1 MRKII
6 ILFTFLAVSAFQLIA
21 TCYAQTKYV
30 LFDQDKLTDSLD
42 GDLFCK
48 RTYAEI
54 GSDSTNFPDLTIY
67 NFLFKK
73 NIITDG
79 SNQKVFQNFISFE
92 REGKNL
98 PVDILVTITPL
109 TRVKFELKNISKT
122 VANKQINIITLDSL
136 LRTSAKDIF
145 YTTYAPFGIFSE
157 TPSLNLKRTDYKI
170 VIKRK
175 NEYFLVDNET
185 LTESYFIGNG
195 YMEPY
200 RTNAAGIYPQS
211 KNFSKQNYLYTEK
224 LNTIKGGIIKDTTI
238 NLNNQGRTIAIDRFW
253 TNEPYIPFTK
263 SAGLNKGNDWYAVE
277 GIGDF
282 EFHWDNGILNGNFL
296 DYFKKAK
303 LNYMPDKQLNRK
315 LNLWYKTK
323 KINGIPFE
331 AFFEDKGLNNTN
343 LKSIL

>member
-6 ILFTFLAVSAFQLIA
+6 ILFTFLAVLAFQLIGS
-21 TCYAQTKYV
+21 CFAQTRYV
-30 LFDQDKLTDSLD
+30 VFDQDKLTDSLD
-42 GDLFCK
+42 GHLLCK

-54 GSDSTNFPDLTIY
+54 RSDSTNFPDLTIY

-73 NIITDG
+73 SITDYD

-92 REGKNL
+92 REGKSL

-109 TRVKFELKNISKT
+109 TRSKFELKNISKAI
-122 VANKQINIITLDSL
+122 VNKDINVISLDSL

-145 YTTYAPFGIFSE
+145 YATYAPLGIFSE

-200 RTNAAGIYPQS
+200 RTNAAGIYPHS
-211 KNFSKQNYLYTEK
+211 KNFQNK
-224 LNTIKGGIIKDTTI
+224 II
-238 NLNNQGRTIAIDRFW
+238 
-253 TNEPYIPFTK
+253 
-263 SAGLNKGNDWYAVE
+263 
-277 GIGDF
+277 
-282 EFHWDNGILNGNFL
+282 FL
-296 DYFKKAK
+296 
-303 LNYMPDKQLNRK
+303 
-315 LNLWYKTK
+315 
-323 KINGIPFE
+323 
-331 AFFEDKGLNNTN
+331 
-343 LKSIL
+343 LKS

>member
-1 MRKII
+1 M
-6 ILFTFLAVSAFQLIA
+6 
-21 TCYAQTKYV
+21 
-30 LFDQDKLTDSLD
+30 
-42 GDLFCK
+42 
-48 RTYAEI
+48 
-54 GSDSTNFPDLTIY
+54 
-67 NFLFKK
+67 
-73 NIITDG
+73 
-79 SNQKVFQNFISFE
+79 
-92 REGKNL
+92 
-98 PVDILVTITPL
+98 
-109 TRVKFELKNISKT
+109 
-122 VANKQINIITLDSL
+122 DSL

-145 YTTYAPFGIFSE
+145 YATYAPLGIFSE

-200 RTNAAGIYPQS
+200 RNNAAGIYPQS
-211 KNFSKQNYLYTEK
+211 KNFSKQNYLSAEK
-224 LNTIKGGIIKDTTI
+224 LNTLKGGIIKDTTI

-253 TNEPYIPFTK
+253 TNEPHIPFTK
-263 SAGLNKGNDWYAVE
+263 SAGLNKGSDWYAVE

-282 EFHWDNGILNGNFL
+282 EFFWDNGILNGNFL

-331 AFFEDKGLNNTN
+331 DFFKNKGVNNSN

>member
-1 MRKII
+1 MRNIT
-6 ILFTFLAVSAFQLIA
+6 ILFTFLAVSVVQLIGS
-21 TCYAQTKYV
+21 CFAQTKYV
-30 LFDQDKLTDSLD
+30 IFDQDKLTDSLN
-42 GDLFCK
+42 GHLFCK

-54 GSDSTNFPDLTIY
+54 ESDSTDFPDLTIY

-73 NIITDG
+73 SILTND

-92 REGKNL
+92 RDGKNL

-109 TRVKFELKNISKT
+109 TKAKFELKNISKA
-122 VANKQINIITLDSL
+122 VANREINVISLDSL

-145 YTTYAPFGIFSE
+145 YARYAPLGIFSD

-170 VIKRK
+170 VVKRK
-175 NEYFLVDNET
+175 NDYFLVDNET
-185 LTESYFIGNG
+185 LTESYFIGND

-200 RTNAAGIYPQS
+200 RTNAAGIFPQS
-211 KNFSKQNYLYTEK
+211 KNFSKQNYLAAEK
-224 LNTIKGGIIKDTTI
+224 LNMLKGGIIKDTTI
-238 NLNNQGRTIAIDRFW
+238 NLNNQGRTIVIDRFW

-263 SAGLNKGNDWYAVE
+263 SAGLNQGNDWYVVE

-282 EFHWDNGILNGNFL
+282 EFYWDNGIVNGNFL

-323 KINGIPFE
+323 KINGISLKD
-331 AFFEDKGLNNTN
+331 FFKNKGFDDTN
-343 LKSIL
+343 LKSII

>member
-1 MRKII
+1 MRKI
-6 ILFTFLAVSAFQLIA
+6 ILFTFLAVSAFQLIGS
-21 TCYAQTKYV
+21 CFAQTKYV
-30 LFDQDKLTDSLD
+30 VFDQDKLTDSLN
-42 GDLFCK
+42 GQLFCK

-54 GSDSTNFPDLTIY
+54 ESDSTDFPELTIY

-73 NIITDG
+73 SIAADD
-79 SNQKVFQNFISFE
+79 SNQKVFQNFVSFD
-92 REGKNL
+92 RDGKNL

-109 TRVKFELKNISKT
+109 TRSKFEIKNISKA
-122 VANKQINIITLDSL
+122 VANKEINIIPLDSL

-145 YTTYAPFGIFSE
+145 YATYAPFGIFSE

-200 RTNAAGIYPQS
+200 RSNAAGIYPQS
-211 KNFSKQNYLYTEK
+211 KNFSKQIYLSAEK
-224 LNTIKGGIIKDTTI
+224 LNTLKGGIIKDTTI

-253 TNEPYIPFTK
+253 INEPQIPFTK
-263 SAGLNKGNDWYAVE
+263 SADLNKGNDWYAVE

-282 EFHWDNGILNGNFL
+282 EFFWDNGILNGNFL

-323 KINGIPFE
+323 KINGVPFE
-331 AFFEDKGLNNTN
+331 AFFKDKGLNNTN
-343 LKSIL
+343 LESIL

>member
-1 MRKII
+1 MRNIT
-6 ILFTFLAVSAFQLIA
+6 ILFTFLAVSVFQLIGS
-21 TCYAQTKYV
+21 CFAQTKYV
-30 LFDQDKLTDSLD
+30 IFDQDKLTDSLN
-42 GDLFCK
+42 GHLFCK

-54 GSDSTNFPDLTIY
+54 ESDSTDFPDLTIY

-73 NIITDG
+73 SILTDD

-92 REGKNL
+92 RDGKNL

-109 TRVKFELKNISKT
+109 TRTKFELKNISKA
-122 VANKQINIITLDSL
+122 VAKREINVISLDSL

-145 YTTYAPFGIFSE
+145 YARYAPLGVFSD

-170 VIKRK
+170 VVKRK

-211 KNFSKQNYLYTEK
+211 KNFSKQNYLAPEK
-224 LNTIKGGIIKDTTI
+224 LNMLKGGIIKDTTI
-238 NLNNQGRTIAIDRFW
+238 NLNNQGRTIVIDRFW

-263 SAGLNKGNDWYAVE
+263 SAGLNNGNDWYAVE

-282 EFHWDNGILNGNFL
+282 EFYWDNGIVNGNFL

-303 LNYMPDKQLNRK
+303 LNYMPDKQLSRK

-323 KINGIPFE
+323 KINGIPLKH
-331 AFFEDKGLNNTN
+331 FFKNKGFDNTN
-343 LKSIL
+343 LKSII

>member
-1 MRKII
+1 MRKI
-6 ILFTFLAVSAFQLIA
+6 ILFTFLAVSAFQLIGS
-21 TCYAQTKYV
+21 CFAQTKYV
-30 LFDQDKLTDSLD
+30 VFDQDKLTDSLN
-42 GDLFCK
+42 GQLFCK

-54 GSDSTNFPDLTIY
+54 ESDSTDFPDLIIY

-73 NIITDG
+73 SIAADD

-109 TRVKFELKNISKT
+109 TRSKFELKNISKAI
-122 VANKQINIITLDSL
+122 VNKDINIIPLDSL

-145 YTTYAPFGIFSE
+145 YATYAPLGIFSE
-157 TPSLNLKRTDYKI
+157 TPSLNLKRTEYKI

-195 YMEPY
+195 YIEPY

-211 KNFSKQNYLYTEK
+211 KNFSKQIYLSAEK
-224 LNTIKGGIIKDTTI
+224 LNTLKGGIIKDTTI

-253 TNEPYIPFTK
+253 TNEPRIPFTK

-282 EFHWDNGILNGNFL
+282 EFYWDNGILNGNFL
-296 DYFKKAK
+296 DYFRKAK
-303 LNYMPDKQLNRK
+303 LNYMPDKKLNRK

-331 AFFEDKGLNNTN
+331 AFFKDKGLNNTN
-343 LKSIL
+343 LESIL

>member
-6 ILFTFLAVSAFQLIA
+6 ILFTFLAVSAFQIIGSGF
-21 TCYAQTKYV
+21 AQTKYV
-30 LFDQDKLTDSLD
+30 VFDQDKLTDSLN
-42 GDLFCK
+42 GHLFCK

-73 NIITDG
+73 SITADD
-79 SNQKVFQNFISFE
+79 SNQKVFQNFINFE
-92 REGKNL
+92 RDGKNL

-109 TRVKFELKNISKT
+109 TRSKFELKNISKA
-122 VANKQINIITLDSL
+122 VA
-136 LRTSAKDIF
+136 
-145 YTTYAPFGIFSE
+145 E

-175 NEYFLVDNET
+175 NEYFFVDNET

-195 YMEPY
+195 YIEPY

-211 KNFSKQNYLYTEK
+211 KNFSKQNYLSAEK
-224 LNTIKGGIIKDTTI
+224 LNTLKGGIIKDTTI
-238 NLNNQGRTIAIDRFW
+238 NLNNHGRTIAIDRFW
-253 TNEPYIPFTK
+253 TNEPRIPFAK

-282 EFHWDNGILNGNFL
+282 EFYWDNGILNGNFL

-323 KINGIPFE
+323 KINGIPLE
-331 AFFEDKGLNNTN
+331 DFFKDKGLNNTN

>member
-1 MRKII
+1 MRNIT
-6 ILFTFLAVSAFQLIA
+6 ILFTFLAVSVVQLIGS
-21 TCYAQTKYV
+21 CFAQTKYV
-30 LFDQDKLTDSLD
+30 IFDQDKLTDSLN
-42 GDLFCK
+42 GHLFCK

-54 GSDSTNFPDLTIY
+54 ESDSTDFPDLTIY

-73 NIITDG
+73 SILTDD

-92 REGKNL
+92 RDGKNL

-109 TRVKFELKNISKT
+109 TRTKFELKNISKA
-122 VANKQINIITLDSL
+122 VAKREINVISLDSL

-145 YTTYAPFGIFSE
+145 YARYAPLGVFSD

-170 VIKRK
+170 VVKRK

-211 KNFSKQNYLYTEK
+211 KNFSKQNYLAPEK
-224 LNTIKGGIIKDTTI
+224 LNMLKGGIIKDTTI
-238 NLNNQGRTIAIDRFW
+238 NLNNQGRTIVIDRFW

-263 SAGLNKGNDWYAVE
+263 SAGLNNGSDWYAVE

-282 EFHWDNGILNGNFL
+282 EFFWDNGIVNGNFL

-303 LNYMPDKQLNRK
+303 LNYMPDKQLSRK

-323 KINGIPFE
+323 KINGIPLKH
-331 AFFEDKGLNNTN
+331 FFKNKGFDNTN
-343 LKSIL
+343 LKSII

>member
-1 MRKII
+1 MRNIT
-6 ILFTFLAVSAFQLIA
+6 ILFTFLAVSVFQLIGS
-21 TCYAQTKYV
+21 CFAQTKYV
-30 LFDQDKLTDSLD
+30 IFDQDKLTDSLN
-42 GDLFCK
+42 GHLFCK

-54 GSDSTNFPDLTIY
+54 ESDSTDFPDLTIY

-73 NIITDG
+73 SILTDD
-79 SNQKVFQNFISFE
+79 SNQKVFQNFLSFE
-92 REGKNL
+92 RDGKNL

-109 TRVKFELKNISKT
+109 TRTKFELKNISKA
-122 VANKQINIITLDSL
+122 VANREINVISLDSL

-145 YTTYAPFGIFSE
+145 YARYAPLGVFSD

-170 VIKRK
+170 VAKRK

-211 KNFSKQNYLYTEK
+211 KNFSKQNYLAAEK
-224 LNTIKGGIIKDTTI
+224 LNMLKGGIIKDTTI
-238 NLNNQGRTIAIDRFW
+238 NLNNQGRTIVIDRFW

-263 SAGLNKGNDWYAVE
+263 SAGLNQSNDWYAVE

-282 EFHWDNGILNGNFL
+282 EFYWDNGIVNGNFL

-323 KINGIPFE
+323 KINGTPLKD
-331 AFFEDKGLNNTN
+331 FFKNKGFDDTN
-343 LKSIL
+343 LKSII

>member
-1 MRKII
+1 MRKIM
-6 ILFTFLAVSAFQLIA
+6 ILFIFLAVSAFQLIA
-21 TCYAQTKYV
+21 TCFAQIKYV
-30 LFDQDKLTDSLD
+30 VFNQDKLTDSLN
-42 GDLFCK
+42 GHLFCK

-109 TRVKFELKNISKT
+109 TRAKFELKNISKA
-122 VANKQINIITLDSL
+122 VANNEINIITLDSL
-136 LRTSAKDIF
+136 LRTTAKDIF
-145 YTTYAPFGIFSE
+145 YATYAPLGIFSE

-211 KNFSKQNYLYTEK
+211 KNFSKQNYLSTEK
-224 LNTIKGGIIKDTTI
+224 LNTIKGGIIKDSTI

-263 SAGLNKGNDWYAVE
+263 SAGLNKGSDWYAVE

-282 EFHWDNGILNGNFL
+282 EFYWDNGILNGNFL
-296 DYFKKAK
+296 DYFKRAQ
-303 LNYMPDKQLNRK
+303 LIYMPDKQLNRK

>member
-1 MRKII
+1 MRNIT
-6 ILFTFLAVSAFQLIA
+6 ILFTFLAVSVFQLIGS
-21 TCYAQTKYV
+21 CFAQTKYV
-30 LFDQDKLTDSLD
+30 IFDQDKLTDSLN
-42 GDLFCK
+42 GHLFCK

-54 GSDSTNFPDLTIY
+54 ESDSTDFPDLTIY

-73 NIITDG
+73 SILTDD
-79 SNQKVFQNFISFE
+79 SNQKVFQNFLSFE
-92 REGKNL
+92 RDGKNL

-109 TRVKFELKNISKT
+109 TRTKFELKNISKA
-122 VANKQINIITLDSL
+122 VANREINVISLDSL

-145 YTTYAPFGIFSE
+145 YARYAPLDVFSD

-170 VIKRK
+170 VVKRK

-211 KNFSKQNYLYTEK
+211 KNFSKQNYLAAEK
-224 LNTIKGGIIKDTTI
+224 LNMLKGGIIKDTTI
-238 NLNNQGRTIAIDRFW
+238 NLNNQGRTIVIDRFW

-263 SAGLNKGNDWYAVE
+263 SADLNQSNDWYAVE

-282 EFHWDNGILNGNFL
+282 EFYWDNGIVNGNFL

-323 KINGIPFE
+323 KINGIPLKD
-331 AFFEDKGLNNTN
+331 FFKNKGFDDTN
-343 LKSIL
+343 LKSII

>member
-1 MRKII
+1 MRNIT
-6 ILFTFLAVSAFQLIA
+6 ILFTFLAVSVVQLIGS
-21 TCYAQTKYV
+21 CFAQTKYV
-30 LFDQDKLTDSLD
+30 IFDQDKLTDSLNVH
-42 GDLFCK
+42 LFCK
-48 RTYAEI
+48 RTFAEI
-54 GSDSTNFPDLTIY
+54 ESDSTDFPDLTIY

-73 NIITDG
+73 SILTDD

-92 REGKNL
+92 RDGKNL

-109 TRVKFELKNISKT
+109 TRTKFELKNISKA
-122 VANKQINIITLDSL
+122 VANREINVISLDSM

-145 YTTYAPFGIFSE
+145 YARYAPLGIFSD

-170 VIKRK
+170 VVKRK

-185 LTESYFIGNG
+185 LTESYFIGHG

-211 KNFSKQNYLYTEK
+211 KNFSKQNYLAAEK
-224 LNTIKGGIIKDTTI
+224 LNMLKGGIIKETTI
-238 NLNNQGRTIAIDRFW
+238 NLNNQGRTIVIDRFW

-263 SAGLNKGNDWYAVE
+263 SAGLNQGNDWYAVE

-282 EFHWDNGILNGNFL
+282 EFYWDNGIVNGNFL

-323 KINGIPFE
+323 KINGIPLKD
-331 AFFEDKGLNNTN
+331 FFKNKGFDDTN
-343 LKSIL
+343 LKSII